1 MNKIMKLMAAGC
13 LSSTLLLTGCIEE
26 TFPTNAATEDQV
38 TSSNQAAAAM
48 LWAMHAQLNTPA
60 TTVGTYH
67 FDFGYGAMMHI
78 RDVLTNDL
86 PIQYSGYDH
95 FWPWEEAVY
104 LGRRRGSG

>member
-48 LWAMHAQLNTPA
+48 LW
-60 TTVGTYH
+60 
-67 FDFGYGAMMHI
+67 I
-78 RDVLTNDL
+78 
-86 PIQYSGYDH
+86 SGQGLCLRSDYL
-95 FWPWEEAVY
+95 ELLLEVCAVV
-104 LGRRRGSG
+104 